1 MISPRRIR
9 FDIRQT
15 GKQVML
21 ALLALLVANLVF
33 GVLLVR
39 PRIRAFDTLTED
51 SLPRRQEFQRRTK
64 EVEAQEK
71 YLAALEQSTK
81 DLATLRNDV
90 LSTRQK
96 RMIEVQYE
104 LARLARQFN
113 INMERVQYEN
123 EVLEDESLERMAMV
137 VPLAGGYSSL
147 RKFVQAIEQSD
158 RFLVLE
164 RVALEQGQEGG
175 VMLQRNLTLAT
186 YFDSPEMRAIDDAK
200 RPPKTRRT

>member
-1 MISPRRIR
+1 MSLRGIR
-9 FDIRQT
+9 FDIRQA

-21 ALLALLVANLVF
+21 ALAAVLAANLLF
-33 GVLLVR
+33 GALFVR
-39 PRIRAFDTLTED
+39 PRIRAFEALNED
-51 SLPRRQEFQRRTK
+51 SLPRRQELQKRTK

-81 DLATLRNDV
+81 DLATLRSDI

-123 EVLEDESLERMAMV
+123 EALEDEALERMAMV

-147 RKFVQAIEQSD
+147 RRFVQAVEQSD
-158 RFLVLE
+158 KFLVLE

-175 VMLQRNLTLAT
+175 AMLQLNLTLAT
-186 YFDSPEMRAIDDAK
+186 YFDSPEMRAADEARK
-200 RPPKTRRT
+200 PPKARRT